1 MSFAWLVTKLA
12 QFYQPQHPTFFTRR
26 FLKSNV
32 RTDSKSAPK
41 STVDSFG
48 SKAQYSIT
56 ISMISE
62 TLTSYP
68 QPGVDDGYFQ
78 PHEGAS
84 RPAAGCRDVEEVE
97 TKSTLKLENTICG
110 MR

>member
-1 MSFAWLVTKLA
+1 
-12 QFYQPQHPTFFTRR
+12 
-26 FLKSNV
+26 
-32 RTDSKSAPK
+32 
-41 STVDSFG
+41 
-48 SKAQYSIT
+48 
-56 ISMISE
+56 MISE

-84 RPAAGCRDVEEVE
+84 RPAAGCRDVQEVE